1 MIRKSY
7 KSNAKDIQI
16 NILPMI
22 DIIFVILSFFIISS
36 LYLVKLESIPLDLPK
51 AETSKNELNDPIIV
65 SMDIEGKI
73 YINKNYSDK
82 KSFEFDLKKL
92 ISKKDKNFIL
102 IRADEEIRY
111 GEFIYVLDIL
121 RKYKNLKI
129 AVSTEPNQ
137 SSF

>member
-7 KSNAKDIQI
+7 KSKEKDIQI

-51 AETSKNELNDPIIV
+51 AETSKNELNNPIIV
-65 SMDIEGKI
+65 SMDKEGKI

-82 KSFEFDLKKL
+82 KSFEFDLIQL

-102 IRADEEIRY
+102 IRADKEIRY

-129 AVSTEPNQ
+129 AVSTEPN
-137 SSF
+137 